1 MTHKKEKTMQ
11 YKIEKGIPIPSTIQK
26 IDKYPFAK
34 MDIDDSF
41 FVECL
46 KKEALRMQRSLH
58 YIRKKIKMDFIS
70 RINENGIRIW
80 RIK

>member
-26 IDKYPFAK
+26 IDKY
-34 MDIDDSF
+34 SF
-41 FVECL
+41 FVECS